1 VVIAIIAI
9 LAGLLLPAL
18 SLAKIKAQGLQCM
31 SQTKQMTLAWVMYAQ
46 DNRDA
51 VADSR
56 TWVGG
61 DVSYPGNP
69 DYVDGNNLLQAGL
82 LNSYLNGN
90 TKVYQCPGDNR
101 PPSLVIGKY
110 KGMKCARSYSMN
122 CYIGSTGGVSHWDT
136 NYIGYQKT
144 TDMVSPGP
152 ATIFVIL
159 DEGHTINDA
168 FFATDMTSYDP
179 CIWSAKY
186 FPDAPATYHHNAG
199 SFSFADGHSEIHKW
213 RDPRT
218 ALVQYNNTSQPN
230 NMDVDWIQSHASAKI
245 SHLTR

>member
-1 VVIAIIAI
+1 MSHRGRKKHTTMNTNCVNIRRKISGAFTLIELLVVIAIIAI

-110 KGMKCARSYSMN
+110 KGMKCASV
-122 CYIGSTGGVSHWDT
+122 VSL
-136 NYIGYQKT
+136 N
-144 TDMVSPGP
+144 
-152 ATIFVIL
+152 
-159 DEGHTINDA
+159 
-168 FFATDMTSYDP
+168 
-179 CIWSAKY
+179 
-186 FPDAPATYHHNAG
+186 
-199 SFSFADGHSEIHKW
+199 
-213 RDPRT
+213 
-218 ALVQYNNTSQPN
+218 
-230 NMDVDWIQSHASAKI
+230 
-245 SHLTR
+245 